1 MNENLFLT
9 LARGFADQPD
19 KCCLKLPE
27 GGQWSFRQLD
37 TLSARMATV
46 LLSRAATGDR
56 VLMQVQKCPEAVALY
71 LACLRAGLVL
81 VPLNTA
87 YTDSEL
93 DYFRQDAEPA
103 IEIDDRS
110 LQRLCL
116 DSSRVDSYVDKH
128 NDIGAAA
135 AVGGSDLAA
144 ILYTSGT
151 TGRSK
156 GAMLSHE
163 NLCSNALTLH
173 RLWGFEAEDVLLHA
187 LPIYH
192 VHGLFVALNTALLN
206 GSTILFHPRFDVAI
220 VREGLAE
227 ATVMMGVPTFYT
239 RILAEPAIDREACAG
254 MRLFISG
261 SAPLTEQTF
270 AAFEDRTGH
279 RILERYGMSETG
291 MISSNPLRG
300 ERLAGSVGFALPE
313 VEIRTCD
320 DQGQTVP
327 AGEVG
332 VVEVRGPN
340 VFSGYWRMPE
350 KTASEFSEDGFFIT
364 GDLGRLDSDG
374 RLWLV
379 GREKDLI
386 ISGGLNVYP
395 KEVELCL
402 DSIDGVRETAVI
414 GVPHPDFGEA
424 VVAVCV
430 MDGGLALVEAELQ
443 AAIADTLARFKQP
456 KAYIQRADL
465 PRNTMGKVQKNRL
478 RDEYRDWFQAR
489 DAAAA
494 K

>member
-1 MNENLFLT
+1 MSENLFLT

-19 KCCLKLPE
+19 KCCLQLPE
-27 GGQWSFRQLD
+27 GGQWSFQQLD
-37 TLSARMATV
+37 TLSARMAAV
-46 LLSRAATGDR
+46 LVSRAEPGDR

-87 YTDSEL
+87 YTAAEL

-103 IEIDDRS
+103 IEVDDQS

-116 DSSRVDSYVDKH
+116 DSTYVDPLQVV
-128 NDIGAAA
+128 AE
-135 AVGGSDLAA
+135 VGGDDLAA

-156 GAMLSHE
+156 GAMLSHD
-163 NLCSNALTLH
+163 NLRSNALTLH
-173 RLWGFEAEDVLLHA
+173 KLWGFQADDVLLHA

-206 GSTILFHPRFDVAI
+206 GSTVLFYPRFDTATL
-220 VREGLAE
+220 REGLAR

-239 RILAEPAIDREACAG
+239 RMLEEPAINRDACAH
-254 MRLFISG
+254 MRLFICG
-261 SAPLTEQTF
+261 SAPLTEATF
-270 AAFEDRTGH
+270 AAFEARTGH

-291 MISSNPLRG
+291 MISSNPLDG
-300 ERLAGSVGFALPE
+300 ERLAGSVGFALPGVE
-313 VEIRTCD
+313 VRICD
-320 DQGQTVP
+320 EQGKHLA
-327 AGEVG
+327 AGKVG

-340 VFSGYWRMPE
+340 VFNGYWRMPE
-350 KTASEFSEDGFFIT
+350 KTAAEFRDDGFFVT
-364 GDLGRLDSDG
+364 GDLGRLDGSG

-402 DSIDGVRETAVI
+402 DSVDGVLETAVI

-430 MDGGLALVEAELQ
+430 MVEGRTLDDAGLE

-465 PRNTMGKVQKNRL
+465 PRNTMGKVQKNQL
-478 RDEYRDWFQAR
+478 REDYRDCFQAAR
-489 DAAAA
+489 AAATE
-494 K
+494 

>member
-1 MNENLFLT
+1 MSENLFLT

-19 KCCLKLPE
+19 KCCLKLPD
-27 GGQWSFRQLD
+27 GGQWSFQQLD

-46 LLSRAATGDR
+46 LLSQAAPGDR

-87 YTDSEL
+87 YTAAEL

-103 IEIDDRS
+103 IEVDDRG

-116 DSSRVDSYVDKH
+116 DSTYVDVLESVAEVK
-128 NDIGAAA
+128 GE
-135 AVGGSDLAA
+135 DLAA

-156 GAMLSHE
+156 GAMLSHD
-163 NLCSNALTLH
+163 NLRSNALALH
-173 RLWGFEAEDVLLHA
+173 RLWGFRADDVLLHA

-206 GSTILFHPRFDVAI
+206 GSTVLFQPRFDVTS
-220 VREGLAE
+220 VRKGLAR

-239 RILAEPAIDREACAG
+239 RMLREPAIDRQACAG
-254 MRLFISG
+254 VRLFICG

-270 AAFEDRTGH
+270 AAFEARTGH

-291 MISSNPLRG
+291 MISSNPLDG
-300 ERLAGSVGFALPE
+300 ERLAGSVGFALPGVE
-313 VEIRTCD
+313 VRICD
-320 DQGQTVP
+320 DQGKPLTE
-327 AGEVG
+327 GDVG

-350 KTASEFSEDGFFIT
+350 KTAAEFRDDGFFIT
-364 GDLGRLDSDG
+364 GDMGRLDSDG

-386 ISGGLNVYP
+386 ITGGLNVYP

-402 DSIDGVRETAVI
+402 DGIKGVQESAVI

-430 MDGGLALVEAELQ
+430 MADDQAMPETELE

-465 PRNTMGKVQKNRL
+465 PRNTMGKVQKNQL
-478 RDEYRDWFQAR
+478 REDYRDWFQAGE
-489 DAAAA
+489 AAAA
-494 K
+494 E